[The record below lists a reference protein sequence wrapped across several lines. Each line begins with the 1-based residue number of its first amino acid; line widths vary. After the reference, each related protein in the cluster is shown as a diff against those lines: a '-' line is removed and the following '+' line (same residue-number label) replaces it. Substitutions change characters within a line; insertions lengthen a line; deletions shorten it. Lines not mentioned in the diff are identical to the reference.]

1 MSVRELE
8 KDHVINFMTFLAEK
22 GKKTEENFDSLN
34 NKSLHKGVLGS
45 NLTVLESDK
54 FILTHYADEL

>member
-1 MSVRELE
+1 
-8 KDHVINFMTFLAEK
+8 MTFLAEK
-22 GKKTEENFDSLN
+22 GKKTEENFDSLY
-34 NKSLHKGVLGS
+34 KSLHKGVLGS

>member
-22 GKKTEENFDSLN
+22 GKKTEENFDSLY
-34 NKSLHKGVLGS
+34 KSLHKGVLGS